1 MSLNPKEFWMLLGQR
16 AIGSTVITVDGADGP
31 SGFLGLSATHVCA
44 SPPTMLVS
52 IDEKTSACAD
62 VLARRRFAVNYLPAG
77 SERVAELFSGKA
89 GVLGSE
95 RFEEG
100 QWTSLETGC
109 PIYVGAVGA
118 ADCEVEEIIH
128 RHGVAIV
135 IGRVV
140 AAMTN
145 DKEMPLVHYRGGM
158 VTLTAAPPPG

>member
-1 MSLNPKEFWMLLGQR
+1 MSPDPMQFWTLLGQR
-16 AIGSTVITVDGADGP
+16 VVGSTVITVDGPAGP

-52 IDEKTSACAD
+52 IDEKTSACGD
-62 VLARRRFAVNYLPAG
+62 ILARRRFAVNYLPAD
-77 SERVAELFSGKA
+77 SERVAGLFAGKSGVSGA
-89 GVLGSE
+89 A

-109 PIYVGAVGA
+109 PIFVRAVGA
-118 ADCEVEEIIH
+118 ADCEVEEVIH

-140 AAMTN
+140 ATMTN
-145 DKEMPLVHYRGGM
+145 DKEMPLLHHRGRTM
-158 VTLTAAPPPG
+158 SLTAASSG